1 MNKIHVVNDK
11 GDRKEVSWNELLKL
25 NEDHNSH
32 KYYHDV
38 DWYLKNG
45 YHLIDDVIKEFEY
58 KLKNDNNK

>member
-1 MNKIHVVNDK
+1 MEWIVKA
-11 GDRKEVSWNELLKL
+11 

-58 KLKNDNNK
+58 KLKNDNNKWIC